1 MKVSGFTIIRNAV
14 KFDFPIVEAIKSIL
28 PVCDEVVVAVGN
40 SEDDTLGLIKSI
52 GSEKVKILETIWD
65 DTLREGGKVLAVET
79 NKAFKAIS
87 PDSDWGFYIQA
98 DECVHEK
105 YLPTIKDSMLKWKD
119 NPEVEGLLFNYLHFY
134 GSYDYVGNSRKWY
147 GNEIRIVR
155 NDKQIQSFRDAQG
168 FRKNDRLLK
177 VKPIEAWMYHYGWV
191 KNPKTQLEKRKE
203 FEKMWHDDDFVEKK
217 IAVSDEFDYSSIDS
231 LARFEGTHP
240 KVMQER
246 IRKQNWT
253 FTYDPT
259 KGIKLPPSKQFLNF
273 LEKIT
278 GREIGRYKNYRK
290 I

>member
-1 MKVSGFTIIRNAV
+1 
-14 KFDFPIVEAIKSIL
+14 
-28 PVCDEVVVAVGN
+28 
-40 SEDDTLGLIKSI
+40 
-52 GSEKVKILETIWD
+52 
-65 DTLREGGKVLAVET
+65 
-79 NKAFKAIS
+79 
-87 PDSDWGFYIQA
+87 
-98 DECVHEK
+98 
-105 YLPTIKDSMLKWKD
+105 MLKWKD

-155 NDKQIQSFRDAQG
+155 NDKQIRSFRDAQG
-168 FRKNDRLLK
+168 FRKNGRLLR
-177 VKPIEAWMYHYGWV
+177 VKPIDAWMYHYGWV
-191 KNPKTQLEKRKE
+191 KDPRTQQEKRKE
-203 FEKMWHDDDFVEKK
+203 FEKMWHDDEFVEKK

-246 IRKQNWT
+246 VRRQNWT

-259 KGIKLPPSKQFLNF
+259 KGVKLPPAKQFLNF